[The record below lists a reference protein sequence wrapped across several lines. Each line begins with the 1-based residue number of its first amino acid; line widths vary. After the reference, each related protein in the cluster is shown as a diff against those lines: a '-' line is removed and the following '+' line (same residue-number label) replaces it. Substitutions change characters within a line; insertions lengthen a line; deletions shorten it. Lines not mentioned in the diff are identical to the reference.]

1 MLFGFLAPDLG
12 EKMGFF
18 LKSVNST
25 NFANFWEKKAPKFQ
39 YLKIEKQKKPNPR
52 GWNFLLFK
60 FFASK
65 IICEFVLF
73 VWFCL
78 LFF

>member
-1 MLFGFLAPDLG
+1 LGSWHQIWGKKWDL
-12 EKMGFF
+12 KK
-18 LKSVNST
+18 KSVNST
-25 NFANFWEKKAPKFQ
+25 NFANFWEKKTPKFQ
-39 YLKIEKQKKPNPR
+39 YLKIEKQKKPNPG
-52 GWNFLLFK
+52 GWNFLLFNI
-60 FFASK
+60 FATK